1 MTKASD
7 SAGRSPAGLAPRK
20 GPWTHRVSI
29 FVLCTVLMMLS
40 YWLLGFVIRD
50 VGNIDGPEWEALE
63 RRHLDAEQVAEKEK
77 LEGQLEDV
85 KREIGNQI
93 ERQTLLRDGTRT
105 VQTTIGQ
112 MLEMQKLS
120 LEKGVSFPPSEMA
133 ALQKAREDFLA
144 SQDKYFALIEDI
156 STRKEEQRNLEA
168 SSRAVNETLSRQR
181 VAANGEYS
189 GLLRR
194 HNIKLAFIKLGI
206 LLPIALIVGWLFLK
220 TCGSVYRPLVYA
232 VGLAVFWKVGV
243 VIHAHFPSVY
253 FKYIVI
259 LLALGIVLKFLFYL
273 LKMIV
278 APKRDWL
285 LKQYR
290 EAYEKFLCPVCSY
303 PIRRGPLKY
312 LFWTSRSIK
321 KLVVPPL
328 SEKVTDEAYTCPC
341 CATALYEKCGE
352 CGSVRAGLLPACD
365 HCGAEKDFAV
375 TIPSE

>member
-1 MTKASD
+1 MTNAAESP
-7 SAGRSPAGLAPRK
+7 RSSTPSGARRK

-29 FVLCTVLMMLS
+29 FVLCTVLMLLS

-50 VGNIDGPEWEALE
+50 VGDLDGPDWNALE
-63 RRHLDAEQVAEKEK
+63 RRHLDAEQVTRKEQ

-85 KREIGNQI
+85 RREIGNQI

-105 VQTTIGQ
+105 TQTTIGQ

-120 LEKGVSFPPSEMA
+120 LEKGMPFPSSEVE

-144 SQDKYFALIEDI
+144 SQAKYFELIEDI
-156 STRKEEQRNLEA
+156 STRKDEQRKLEA
-168 SSRAVNETLSRQR
+168 DLRAVDGTLSRQR
-181 VAANGEYS
+181 EAANVEHS
-189 GLLRR
+189 GLLRQ

-206 LLPIALIVGWLFLK
+206 LLPIAVIVGWLFLK
-220 TCGSVYRPLVYA
+220 TTGSVYRPLVYA
-232 VGLAVFWKVGV
+232 VGLAVFWKVGT
-243 VIHAHFPSVY
+243 VIHAHFPSRY

-278 APKRDWL
+278 APQRDWL

-290 EAYEKFLCPVCSY
+290 EAYEKFLCPICSY

-321 KLVVPPL
+321 KLVVPRVPDA
-328 SEKVTDEAYTCPC
+328 VADVPYTCPC
-341 CATALYEKCGE
+341 CATALYEKCTA

-365 HCGAEKDFAV
+365 HCGAEKEFAV
-375 TIPSE
+375 TIPAQ